1 MKSQKI
7 RLERIIGAHPAVKR
21 HSALISENLYAMP
34 LDIYS
39 AETVSRVLRLHPIVV
54 VESVEANFLLIAGFR
69 SYQLAVMA
77 LAPETPVNALVHRS
91 ADNDQLEQLGAIDM
105 LVSPLLLGLG
115 SKPARQI
122 SRLCD
127 QLFKEELR
135 RIHPDLVSS
144 RGINRLL
151 RGLNE

>member
-1 MKSQKI
+1 MKRQKI
-7 RLERIIGAHPAVKR
+7 ELQSITGIHPEVKR
-21 HSALISENLYAMP
+21 FAAPISDHLYAMP
-34 LDIYS
+34 LDIYP
-39 AETVSRVLRLHPIVV
+39 EGTVSKALKLHPLVV
-54 VESVEANFLLIAGFR
+54 SESEAGGFLLIAGFR

-77 LAPETPVNALVHRS
+77 MDPDTAISVLVHRS
-91 ADNDQLEQLGAIDM
+91 ADDELEQLGAIDM
-105 LVSPLLLGLG
+105 LVTPLLLGLG

-127 QLFKEELR
+127 QLSKDELR

-151 RGLNE
+151 RGLND